1 MAITQDDIDALN
13 RAIRSGEHSVT
24 YNGRSVTFRSV
35 TELMKARDDAAAQL
49 LASKGPRSRRFGFQF
64 KTLRGD

>member
-1 MAITQDDIDALN
+1 MAITQEDIDALN

-35 TELMKARDDAAAQL
+35 TDLIKARDDAAQQL
-49 LASKGPRSRRFGFQF
+49 AATKRPRRPSLSFRFT
-64 KTLRGD
+64 TLRGD